1 MDEIGQLRIYVSE
14 QHFPIYHTLGKTLF
28 TQNSEFFL
36 LCVLIGRQI
45 PKRIDVPKKQEL
57 CRAITLSEHD
67 WISLRSL
74 YYLENGELGMYK
86 QLTQL
91 AEQCAYAGLSH
102 LIKEEMQDMVI
113 QKEDESY
120 HLNENLM
127 ELQLLITEYVLKQ
140 KEEVPF

>member
-28 TQNSEFFL
+28 TQNSEFFI
-36 LCVLIGRQI
+36 LCAFVGSRI
-45 PKRIDVPKKQEL
+45 PQRMDVPKKEEL
-57 CRAITLSEHD
+57 CRAITLTEHD

-74 YYLENGELGMYK
+74 YYRETGELGMYK

-91 AEQCAYAGLSH
+91 AEQYAYAGLSH
-102 LIKEEMQDMVI
+102 LIKEELQDLVI
-113 QKEDESY
+113 QTEEGSY
-120 HLNENLM
+120 HLKENLE
-127 ELQLLITEYVLKQ
+127 ELQLLITDYVVKQ

>member
-36 LCVLIGRQI
+36 LCTLIGSQI
-45 PKRIDVPKKQEL
+45 SQRKDVPKKQEL
-57 CRAITLSEHD
+57 CRAITLTEHD

-74 YYLENGELGMYK
+74 HYRETGELGTYK

-91 AEQCAYAGLSH
+91 AEQYAFAGLSH
-102 LIKEEMQDMVI
+102 LIKEELQDMVI
-113 QKEDESY
+113 QNEDESY
-120 HLNENLM
+120 HLKQDLV
-127 ELQLLITEYVLKQ
+127 ELQLLMTEYVVRQ